1 MKSCGMIVCAMLL
14 FFVNG
19 VAHADLYKCAQMV
32 YKDGMLKKYEYK
44 GNTWGANTKK
54 HGVFSST
61 TGSTT
66 ETTTAS
72 VDPGVS
78 TKQLLSTTQFSSSWG
93 ECAAIDYEITQE
105 FRSNYIKQNIA
116 EIKKQ
121 ISVGD
126 GYHLAS
132 LAFLSGCKQVD
143 RTGWIDTLQK
153 NFEPLYDANNETQFD
168 HQLQMMIH
176 SDTTLASQCK
186 SMG

>member
-1 MKSCGMIVCAMLL
+1 MKSFGRIFCAML
-14 FFVNG
+14 FFSLNT
-19 VAHADLYKCAQMV
+19 VARADMYKCAQMV
-32 YKDGMLKKYEYK
+32 YKDGMFKKYEYK

-61 TGSTT
+61 GGSTT

-78 TKQLLSTTQFSSSWG
+78 SKNLLSTTQYSSSWG
-93 ECAAIDYEITQE
+93 ECAAIDYHITQE
-105 FRSNYIKQNIA
+105 FRGNYIKQNIA

-132 LAFLSGCKQVD
+132 LAFLSGCKKID
-143 RTGWIDTLQK
+143 RASWITTLQG
-153 NFEPLYDANNETQFD
+153 NFESLYDATNELQFD
-168 HQLQMMIH
+168 SQLQRLIE
-176 SDTTLASQCK
+176 SDSVLASLCK
-186 SMG
+186 PLA

>member
-1 MKSCGMIVCAMLL
+1 MKLGHGIFCAMLG
-14 FFVNG
+14 FFVND
-19 VAHADLYKCAQMV
+19 VARADMYKCAQMV
-32 YKDGMLKKYEYK
+32 YKDGMFKKYEYK

-54 HGVFSST
+54 HGAFSST

-66 ETTTAS
+66 ETTTGS

-78 TKQLLSTTQFSSSWG
+78 SKSLLSTAQYSSSWG
-93 ECAAIDYEITQE
+93 ECAAIDYHITQE

-132 LAFLSGCKQVD
+132 LAFLSGCKQID
-143 RTGWIDTLQK
+143 RMNWVSTLQG
-153 NFEPLYDANNETQFD
+153 NFESLYDANNELQFD
-168 HQLQMMIH
+168 RQLQHLIQ
-176 SDTTLASQCK
+176 SDTSLTSQCK
-186 SMG
+186 PVG